1 MQSIVPVP
9 AISDIGVRVGVCSL
23 LFGGYLSNLAIVQ
36 SVTCL
41 WAINL
46 ILPGIIGA
54 FFLFISNFI
63 KE

>member
-1 MQSIVPVP
+1 VP

-23 LFGGYLSNLAIVQ
+23 LFGGYISNVALVQ

-54 FFLFISNFI
+54 FFLVASNFL